1 MLQSMTGI
9 GVRESAKYIYENA
22 KDVTINVEQCRKAA
36 TDIYIN
42 MMKNSYST
50 ETWATHILNPKT
62 KDQSTVDWIFVVDL
76 LNFSFWSDVDDKDT
90 GRADSQRYTV
100 KWMDIEW
107 TGYWSLCAAINRA
120 LAEDIPITSP
130 AFWNNHERCTDDLIA
145 HVFRSETTEKV
156 PMLTERI
163 ACLREA
169 GSILT
174 KEFGGSFVDCIEKA
188 DKSAIALV
196 KLVVEK
202 FPCFRDESEYE
213 GKTVKIYKRAQILVS
228 EIWACFNQHS
238 YGDFNDIDEITMFA
252 DYRVPQILHSLGCL
266 EYSEELTQHIQHLIP
281 IEHGDAR
288 EIELRGCS
296 IWSVELIKKEILKQN
311 PGTKVNAILIDF
323 FLWDAAKAA
332 QKAMGT
338 EQKAIQ
344 CHRTR
349 SIFY

>member
-1 MLQSMTGI
+1 MNMAYFT
-9 GVRESAKYIYENA
+9 
-22 KDVTINVEQCRKAA
+22 AA
-36 TDIYIN
+36 
-42 MMKNSYST
+42 S
-50 ETWATHILNPKT
+50 
-62 KDQSTVDWIFVVDL
+62 
-76 LNFSFWSDVDDKDT
+76 
-90 GRADSQRYTV
+90 
-100 KWMDIEW
+100 
-107 TGYWSLCAAINRA
+107 
-120 LAEDIPITSP
+120 
-130 AFWNNHERCTDDLIA
+130 
-145 HVFRSETTEKV
+145 
-156 PMLTERI
+156 
-163 ACLREA
+163 
-169 GSILT
+169 
-174 KEFGGSFVDCIEKA
+174 A
-188 DKSAIALV
+188 DKTML
-196 KLVVEK
+196 
-202 FPCFRDESEYE
+202 
-213 GKTVKIYKRAQILVS
+213 

-311 PGTKVNAILIDF
+311 SGTKVNAILIDF